1 MNYGYNNTNYIN
13 PYGRNYNMPNYGQPQ
28 YAPQPQ
34 QVSQPQMA
42 QPQQSI
48 QYEMPIQ
55 YVGNGTLK
63 ETEAYI
69 LFPNQKAFFIDK
81 ANGMV
86 YEKVCGANGQSEI
99 THYKK
104 HEPQGE
110 NQAIETPKEQP
121 TIDLSS
127 YVERKELGAFAS
139 LKQLNELNSK
149 IEELKK
155 MIGGRQ
161 NNGTNKQQWKVP
173 MH

>member
-1 MNYGYNNTNYIN
+1 MNYGYNNYTN
-13 PYGRNYNMPNYGQPQ
+13 PYARNYGMPSYAQPQ

-34 QVSQPQMA
+34 QIGQPQMV
-42 QPQQSI
+42 QPQAQQPI

-86 YEKVCGANGQSEI
+86 YEKVCGGDGQSSI
-99 THYKK
+99 TSYKRLENK
-104 HEPQGE
+104 AE
-110 NQAIETPKEQP
+110 NQAVETPKEQP

-127 YVERKELGAFAS
+127 YAKKDDLGQFVSLEQYKELLSKFET
-139 LKQLNELNSK
+139 LQKQVMGVRPNV
-149 IEELKK
+149 
-155 MIGGRQ
+155 
-161 NNGTNKQQWKVP
+161 GTTKQQ
-173 MH
+173 